1 MIRAMQP
8 IHWTLGQ
15 HPEPHSPSSAASH
28 GHLSVVSPP
37 FFRRGTCTNAIAL
50 QQDIVDRA
58 LLGLIAEVLDAPI
71 VDRAVDKRWLG
82 SGAGGRST
90 WTAVPEVERRKLSE
104 PAGIESFD
112 DANLKRERRACGR
125 RKAAPGREQPPKP
138 GYCGRGELAIG
149 NLISG
154 AATKTSDWRGP
165 NGT

>member
-15 HPEPHSPSSAASH
+15 HTEPDSPRSAASH
-28 GHLSVVSPP
+28 GHLSVVGAP

-58 LLGLIAEVLDAPI
+58 LLGLIAEVLDAPM

-90 WTAVPEVERRKLSE
+90 WTAVPEVERELSLLVTKM
-104 PAGIESFD
+104 D
-112 DANLKRERRACGR
+112 RLMDALAEGTAPKDEIIARLTRRR
-125 RKAAPGREQPPKP
+125 R
-138 GYCGRGELAIG
+138 
-149 NLISG
+149 
-154 AATKTSDWRGP
+154 D
-165 NGT
+165 

>member
-1 MIRAMQP
+1 M
-8 IHWTLGQ
+8 
-15 HPEPHSPSSAASH
+15 
-28 GHLSVVSPP
+28 
-37 FFRRGTCTNAIAL
+37 
-50 QQDIVDRA
+50 
-58 LLGLIAEVLDAPI
+58 LGLIAEVLDAPM

-138 GYCGRGELAIG
+138 GYCERGELAIG

-165 NGT
+165 NGIRTRVMVAPRFRQRIRGFSDEGRLEKPAVTKTCCRTGPF

>member
-1 MIRAMQP
+1 MHERHRA
-8 IHWTLGQ
+8 
-15 HPEPHSPSSAASH
+15 AA
-28 GHLSVVSPP
+28 GHL
-37 FFRRGTCTNAIAL
+37 
-50 QQDIVDRA
+50 DRA
-58 LLGLIAEVLDAPI
+58 LLGLIAEVLDAPM

-90 WTAVPEVERRKLSE
+90 WTAVPEVELRKLSE

-165 NGT
+165 NGIRTRVMAAPRFRQ